1 MFGELNGAQLFSL
14 TKSDFEKFCGKEE
27 GSRLDSQIR
36 VQKSLCGV
44 NSEYFYLNL
53 KTLKLFEQKF
63 KYKEQ
68 ANELAAIL
76 EKRKEMTECSN

>member
-44 NSEYFYLNL
+44 SLL
-53 KTLKLFEQKF
+53 LFKF
-63 KYKEQ
+63 FV
-68 ANELAAIL
+68 IL
-76 EKRKEMTECSN
+76 D